1 MKKPPCDTNVVNHC
15 SLATEDG
22 QSIALAH
29 YRKGFP
35 ILIIIAHGFYNN
47 KDTVLFREIA
57 ERISR
62 YDDVI
67 TFDFRGHG
75 KSSGLFSWTSREPK
89 DLKAVVSYAKKTG
102 YLKIG
107 IMGFSLGA
115 SVALIEASRNPD
127 IDSLIAVSAP
137 YDFWKINYHFWEPD
151 MLEDLK
157 LNMGKKGKGK
167 GMRPSSPFF
176 KKVRP
181 LDIVD
186 KICPRP
192 VLFIHGEK
200 DWLIKPVHS
209 KRLFEKAGDPK
220 GLKIFE
226 GAGHAER
233 IFDCFP
239 DQFIA
244 ICAHWFKETL

>member
-1 MKKPPCDTNVVNHC
+1 MKKPAYDFNVINPC
-15 SLATEDG
+15 SLVTEDG

-29 YRKGFP
+29 YRKGFSNA
-35 ILIIIAHGFYNN
+35 IIIAHGFYNN
-47 KDTVLFREIA
+47 KDTVLFRQIA
-57 ERISR
+57 ERISE
-62 YDDVI
+62 YYDVI

-75 KSSGLFSWTSREPK
+75 KSSGLFSWTSREPM
-89 DLKAVVSYAKKTG
+89 DLKAVVSYVKKEG
-102 YLKIG
+102 YQKIG
-107 IMGFSLGA
+107 VMGFSLGA
-115 SVALIEASRNPD
+115 SIALIEASRNQD
-127 IDSLIAVSAP
+127 INSLITVSAP

-176 KKVRP
+176 KKVSP
-181 LDIVD
+181 IDIVD
-186 KICPRP
+186 KICSRP

-200 DWLIKPVHS
+200 DWLIKPAHS
-209 KRLFEKAGDPK
+209 KRLFEKASEPK
-220 GLKIFE
+220 VLKIFE

-244 ICAHWFKETL
+244 ICADWFKETL